1 MILYLP
7 FWHCLIKLLF
17 LPCLFIYFP
26 ICILLLHVLLS
37 PFRFSSSALS
47 SSFLYLCTASTL
59 SLPLASCLLTHTFFH
74 RLKLYIGIL
83 QVLHFCQISSAPS
96 WQFSIF
102 SWHLEIP
109 DTLIWLAN
117 YLFFFLFS
125 ILHFHIL
132 SESLIKI
139 FYKNNFGSI
148 FSIPLHE
155 NHSLIEIFFRYSLSL
170 PPPQT
175 HTHFYFPFLSFSAS
189 LRHHHHLHYCLD
201 SLVIT
206 TQ

>member
-1 MILYLP
+1 MQLRTDGQKYRQIDHFLNISYPTEKKFFLSFIASILSTFFFQFKKELLILYLP

-96 WQFSIF
+96 
-102 SWHLEIP
+102 
-109 DTLIWLAN
+109 
-117 YLFFFLFS
+117 
-125 ILHFHIL
+125 
-132 SESLIKI
+132 
-139 FYKNNFGSI
+139 
-148 FSIPLHE
+148 
-155 NHSLIEIFFRYSLSL
+155 
-170 PPPQT
+170 
-175 HTHFYFPFLSFSAS
+175 
-189 LRHHHHLHYCLD
+189 
-201 SLVIT
+201 
-206 TQ
+206 